1 VRSPKHTIG
10 AMAADYLLARIS
22 GHDFAIPEELPLELV
37 VRGSTAPPRMTRRKD
52 TSA

>member
-22 GHDFAIPEELPLELV
+22 GYDFAIPEELPLELV
-37 VRGSTAPPRMTRRKD
+37 VRGSTAPPRTTRRKD
-52 TSA
+52 ISA